1 MAKPITST
9 HSDFLLQRVVS
20 LVHVEEQEMS
30 FILTLGKCSV
40 LSHTIKIR
48 EYALDTSVYGK
59 VHVNLVREL
68 YRRAYVT
75 VNYQNVRIY

>member
-20 LVHVEEQEMS
+20 PVDVEKQEMS
-30 FILTLGKCSV
+30 FNLTFGKCSV

-48 EYALDTSVYGK
+48 EYALGTPVYGK
-59 VHVNLVREL
+59 VHLVREL
-68 YRRAYVT
+68 HSRAYVT
-75 VNYQNVRIY
+75 VNYQNVRMY